1 MSEVE
6 LKLQLP
12 SGATARVERE
22 LGDAPRRTRMQ
33 GLYFDTPDRRLAA
46 AGLALRLRKEGR
58 RWVQTLKGGAAH
70 DIERAEH
77 NVVVAASP
85 GAAPQLDVARHAGTP
100 GGEALAAALGE
111 DGASALLARYRT
123 DISRRVRVLRARR
136 GCVEL
141 ALDLGFIAA
150 RPAGVVDAAN
160 ASSNA
165 ADAVERRWPVC
176 ELEVELQGGSP
187 LAVTEVAR
195 RLAVRHDLWLDTR
208 SKAER
213 GDRHARGLA
222 ADSAVPAVKAQ
233 ALKLRKGMQASEA
246 WQAVLRNTLAHALP
260 NWSEVAGGHAA
271 PEALHQLRVAL
282 RRLRSGQRL
291 FEPWTHLAAMM
302 PSEPVAALFRALGTQ
317 RDQDALAAGLQADI
331 DAALAALGEAPLSLS
346 ALPEVPPWSDRERA
360 THGLVFFDLIGASM
374 APCVSAPDL
383 ACGGAAPDN
392 VPDNTTVADP
402 ALSAGI
408 GERLQHWHAQMRR
421 DAKRFAALDDPA
433 RHRLRKRLKRLRY
446 AIEFSAGLFPK
457 RAVARYLERLSVAQ
471 ERLGEFADLGVAQ
484 RAYRALVADEPR
496 AWFAIGW
503 LAEHRTTVLRDCADA
518 LGRLRQVK
526 PFWAD

>member
-111 DGASALLARYRT
+111 DGASALVARYRT

-165 ADAVERRWPVC
+165 ADAVERRWPSPKWRAAWPC
-176 ELEVELQGGSP
+176 ATTCGSTR
-187 LAVTEVAR
+187 AAR
-195 RLAVRHDLWLDTR
+195 P
-208 SKAER
+208 S
-213 GDRHARGLA
+213 A
-222 ADSAVPAVKAQ
+222 ATDSRA
-233 ALKLRKGMQASEA
+233 
-246 WQAVLRNTLAHALP
+246 ALP
-260 NWSEVAGGHAA
+260 
-271 PEALHQLRVAL
+271 PTLRCRPL
-282 RRLRSGQRL
+282 RR
-291 FEPWTHLAAMM
+291 
-302 PSEPVAALFRALGTQ
+302 
-317 RDQDALAAGLQADI
+317 
-331 DAALAALGEAPLSLS
+331 
-346 ALPEVPPWSDRERA
+346 
-360 THGLVFFDLIGASM
+360 
-374 APCVSAPDL
+374 
-383 ACGGAAPDN
+383 
-392 VPDNTTVADP
+392 
-402 ALSAGI
+402 
-408 GERLQHWHAQMRR
+408 RR
-421 DAKRFAALDDPA
+421 
-433 RHRLRKRLKRLRY
+433 
-446 AIEFSAGLFPK
+446 
-457 RAVARYLERLSVAQ
+457 
-471 ERLGEFADLGVAQ
+471 
-484 RAYRALVADEPR
+484 
-496 AWFAIGW
+496 
-503 LAEHRTTVLRDCADA
+503 
-518 LGRLRQVK
+518 
-526 PFWAD
+526 